1 MTAFRVSAQPE
12 AISNS
17 RFPSYVRDSG
27 GTWPGKK
34 AGIQGKHVAAEKKNR
49 NIFIDDDDDDDDL
62 LSGNYTSLPSPLVPL
77 PRAGMDDRNSESS
90 TSEDSPI
97 TPRRPA
103 PPPPKRDSSSK
114 NHIRSCTLPGT
125 RSKNLAQGDFS
136 AEVSLSK
143 TKDQQQSDGKDMKQ
157 NGKPHTLS
165 SLDGKRDS
173 AFSVKGSPKMRAGPK
188 PLSRPHSVH
197 WKDTNTHGDIHAV
210 EKSPLELRRSNSL
223 EQLSQIKSSTVTSVG
238 SVKTS
243 DQQSVNKGNSTE
255 GTNVPG
261 LLSLQDR
268 IAEAEQN
275 LKKEMKVHT
284 GFKTI
289 SQLVMT
295 DPVKQRE
302 MEAKVSQSHQKITEW
317 QEELKHLKDEQVFLI
332 ESHRKKML
340 KIKIADLEADL
351 EKQVRSQ
358 RSLEMLLGVVEEN
371 RKKEVMENI
380 GMCAQLVEKI
390 KTELTELEEKE
401 FTLANDPCKL
411 VCEARFCVNSNPH
424 RVGWS
429 VTTG

>member
-1 MTAFRVSAQPE
+1 
-12 AISNS
+12 
-17 RFPSYVRDSG
+17 
-27 GTWPGKK
+27 
-34 AGIQGKHVAAEKKNR
+34 
-49 NIFIDDDDDDDDL
+49 
-62 LSGNYTSLPSPLVPL
+62 
-77 PRAGMDDRNSESS
+77 
-90 TSEDSPI
+90 
-97 TPRRPA
+97 
-103 PPPPKRDSSSK
+103 
-114 NHIRSCTLPGT
+114 
-125 RSKNLAQGDFS
+125 
-136 AEVSLSK
+136 
-143 TKDQQQSDGKDMKQ
+143 
-157 NGKPHTLS
+157 
-165 SLDGKRDS
+165 
-173 AFSVKGSPKMRAGPK
+173 MRAGPNPCLDHTLCIGK
-188 PLSRPHSVH
+188 IRILM
-197 WKDTNTHGDIHAV
+197 
-210 EKSPLELRRSNSL
+210 SPLELRRSNSL

-390 KTELTELEEKE
+390 KTELTELEVSLHSLTEKTTASSQKHTWLNKDRRVLTALINTE
-401 FTLANDPCKL
+401 KDYCNDLETL
-411 VCEARFCVNSNPH
+411 VCEALSGVKLQSTQLKDLDCEGLFGKIESILETSKKLLNSLENAV
-424 RVGWS
+424 REQGRKGSRTW
-429 VTTG
+429 